1 LSRFEFDCWRV
12 ARRKLYV
19 RVVKTRVEFDGRGV
33 ARAQFDDAPQAWD
46 GSAREDRDAAAWRP
60 PALPRKRTKTM
71 TEAEQAALDLLRDMR
86 ETLLA
91 LHEANMEKNSEI
103 SSLKDQMAAFQ
114 TADAQTAV
122 AQEREWFDAFRSAV
136 MPAPAPVEV
145 PAEEPVEG

>member
-1 LSRFEFDCWRV
+1 
-12 ARRKLYV
+12 
-19 RVVKTRVEFDGRGV
+19 
-33 ARAQFDDAPQAWD
+33 
-46 GSAREDRDAAAWRP
+46 
-60 PALPRKRTKTM
+60 M

-86 ETLLA
+86 ETLLS

-136 MPAPAPVEV
+136 MPAPAAPVEV